1 MGQGLLQSASP
12 SLSRAQQ
19 FHLPPPLTP
28 TDTCACSTLCLLRR
42 LFATLDPT
50 LRRVAL
56 PSGRDAIL
64 SDTVGFIS
72 DLPVQLIDAFQVH
85 GGRVQVWGQGIA
97 GWREACDRGHAISR
111 GMVLLVLVFRRSVST
126 FVFGVTN
133 STAMSG
139 NIVGEFM
146 FE

>member
-1 MGQGLLQSASP
+1 M
-12 SLSRAQQ
+12 
-19 FHLPPPLTP
+19 
-28 TDTCACSTLCLLRR
+28 LRR

-85 GGRVQVWGQGIA
+85 GGRAQALGQGIA
-97 GWREACDRGHAISR
+97 GWMEACQRGHTMSR
-111 GMVLLVLVFRRSVST
+111 GVVLLVLVCRRSVST
-126 FVFGVTN
+126 CVFGVTS
-133 STAMSG
+133 STVMFG
-139 NIVGEFM
+139 NIVGELT